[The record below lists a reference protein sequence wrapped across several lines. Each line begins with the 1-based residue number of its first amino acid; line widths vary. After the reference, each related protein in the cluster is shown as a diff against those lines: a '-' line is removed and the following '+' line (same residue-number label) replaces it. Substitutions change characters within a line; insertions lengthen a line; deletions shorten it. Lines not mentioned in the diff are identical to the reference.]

1 METESTVSEDSTLL
15 KAVELIAITP
25 ADARAQV
32 ESYRQQIVKNNPDL
46 EEKEII
52 AKINEKIIDRYS
64 SLAAVSGGTTSLAG
78 IIPGIGTA
86 LSIVGGG
93 MADVTIC
100 MKLQIDMAMSLV
112 IANKGKMTNED
123 AKHLSFFIAVA
134 GGIEQLAT
142 SVGAASAKKAAE
154 RAVAMY
160 LKGVTLQVIK
170 EMFKKFGII
179 FTQKAAQKAIP
190 FGVGVII
197 GAGVNYALTK
207 WVGSFALDTIAGI
220 ENT

>member
-1 METESTVSEDSTLL
+1 MVEHCDHPTVRVLF
-15 KAVELIAITP
+15 
-25 ADARAQV
+25 Q
-32 ESYRQQIVKNNPDL
+32 
-46 EEKEII
+46 
-52 AKINEKIIDRYS
+52 
-64 SLAAVSGGTTSLAG
+64 
-78 IIPGIGTA
+78 A
-86 LSIVGGG
+86 LDGH
-93 MADVTIC
+93 A
-100 MKLQIDMAMSLV
+100 
-112 IANKGKMTNED
+112 
-123 AKHLSFFIAVA
+123 
-134 GGIEQLAT
+134 
-142 SVGAASAKKAAE
+142 VGAPDRAHLPASAKKAAE